1 MTATHP
7 ELIAALREAAD
18 KKAATIWETARSRA
32 EQCRGDAECATK
44 KERARAEEDV
54 AAYERDLDEHATAR
68 AESEARKV
76 RMNASTALAE
86 RVYRLANEAVQR
98 FRDEDYDAL
107 FSALAR
113 EIPAA
118 RWSRVKV
125 NPADETRAREHF
137 PDMEVL
143 SEAAV
148 TGGMAV
154 ETADGRIR
162 ISNTLQTRLE
172 RAWPGILPG
181 LISDILKECSDYE
194 PSA

>member
-54 AAYERDLDEHATAR
+54 AAYERDLHEHATAR

-118 RWSRVKV
+118 RWSR
-125 NPADETRAREHF
+125 
-137 PDMEVL
+137 
-143 SEAAV
+143 
-148 TGGMAV
+148 
-154 ETADGRIR
+154 
-162 ISNTLQTRLE
+162 
-172 RAWPGILPG
+172 
-181 LISDILKECSDYE
+181 
-194 PSA
+194 